1 MLPSS
6 PGFTGPR
13 LNSRPPGST
22 IPATAASTSY
32 NPNDNNSEQASAPHS
47 CFGAQSDLRLTV
59 GGFNEG
65 GLVTLITA
73 DKQFFCLPASL
84 IPVPLEIGSV
94 VTISLRRDIEEEAAR
109 RRGVLKL
116 QADVLECI
124 QQLDREEPR
133 RLADPLLLLPC
144 KEEQQLEQEQQY
156 RRQQHQQ
163 QTLP

>member
-1 MLPSS
+1 M
-6 PGFTGPR
+6 
-13 LNSRPPGST
+13 
-22 IPATAASTSY
+22 
-32 NPNDNNSEQASAPHS
+32 
-47 CFGAQSDLRLTV
+47 
-59 GGFNEG
+59 
-65 GLVTLITA
+65 
-73 DKQFFCLPASL
+73 
-84 IPVPLEIGSV
+84 EIGSV

-109 RRGVLKL
+109 RRGVLKVRYYFRIILERSFAASWSARLEAVHPNDFPAVLSYFYLQL